1 MTKLTKRQF
10 EILSMISDEK
20 TTKEIAEE
28 LGLAVGTIEVHR
40 KTLFKKFEAKN
51 VAGLI
56 KKACLKGYFDEEIK
70 EYRNENATEE
80 NKFK

>member
-1 MTKLTKRQF
+1 MTKLTNRQLQ
-10 EILSMISDEK
+10 ILRLISDEF
-20 TTKEIAEE
+20 TTRDIAEE

-56 KKACLKGYFDEEIK
+56 KKACLQGFFDDEIK
-70 EYRNENATEE
+70 AYRQPTW
-80 NKFK
+80 